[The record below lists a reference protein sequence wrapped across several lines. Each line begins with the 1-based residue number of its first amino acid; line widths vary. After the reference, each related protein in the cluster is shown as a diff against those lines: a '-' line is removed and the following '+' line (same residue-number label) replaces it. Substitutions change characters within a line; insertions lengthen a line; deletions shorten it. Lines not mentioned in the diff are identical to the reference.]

1 MSASRGHVEAVCLE
15 PHQRAACFTRFA
27 FAMIIL
33 YSRFALLS
41 IEKHKKTD
49 TKRVFYVLH
58 KKRMFQLFNV
68 PNLRKYDI

>member
-1 MSASRGHVEAVCLE
+1 MTHPYYAVIRHHLL
-15 PHQRAACFTRFA
+15 RTACFTRFA

-58 KKRMFQLFNV
+58 KKRMFQLLNV